1 MLIFI
6 ILAIKEVKMMAE
18 VSGIVWVM
26 SIALSAVHHTTKY
39 LTNLVELDDV
49 MKKFR
54 EAIKDPPK
62 VNHSISCYHME
73 WKTYKDSKGTSH
85 TKKVRKETF
94 QESIDFKFE

>member
-18 VSGIVWVM
+18 LSGVVWVM

-73 WKTYKDSKGTSH
+73 WKTYKDSK
-85 TKKVRKETF
+85 
-94 QESIDFKFE
+94 D